1 MKQRKILFYDASDPN
16 GFDIDRAKSI
26 YQSRYQTE
34 GYFSTSILVIPKNMI
49 IPILN
54 DVEKSMECI
63 ITDKTFVMKT
73 HSTYS
78 FLKSKTD
85 LDSCDDELLYID
97 TDRIKKLC
105 LYHRRINKLFL
116 SNDSIDPMYISSK
129 EFREIPYLNVYLEG
143 RDQPIKLHDSFEV
156 EEFKKFLNK
165 IGRYDLLLN
174 IS

>member
-1 MKQRKILFYDASDPN
+1 MKQRKTLFYDANDPK

-26 YQSRYQTE
+26 YESTYQTE
-34 GYFSTSILVIPKNMI
+34 GYLSTNMLILPKNII

-73 HSTYS
+73 RSRDS
-78 FLKSKTD
+78 FLKSKTA

-97 TDRIKKLC
+97 TDRIKKLYLC
-105 LYHRRINKLFL
+105 YRSVHKLFL
-116 SNDSIDPMYISSK
+116 FHDDIDSK
-129 EFREIPYLNVYLEG
+129 EAREIPYLNVYLDG
-143 RDQPIKLHDSFEV
+143 RDQPIKLYDSFEIN
-156 EEFKKFLNK
+156 EFKKFLNK
-165 IGRYDLLLN
+165 IGRYDLLLS